1 MFFTFILSTYHTQK
15 YFMEKIKK
23 YINDKC
29 FRKCFEETY
38 KHLKLNYAQIQFLK
52 TSFFINI

>member
-1 MFFTFILSTYHTQK
+1 
-15 YFMEKIKK
+15 MEQITK

-29 FRKCFEETY
+29 FKKCFEETY